1 MWPEPHEACLPYGME
16 SEEVLQQTDLTI
28 GHLSTNGQEICLH
41 DVNSEQAMY
50 LSETPQNCTLVRIQA
65 RGIMQESGTNYP
77 YNSSQLAALPAS
89 MLPKK
94 GRGGSLQTAPS
105 RKPDAT
111 SSGFLCTTHGC
122 RDSLLLSH
130 TNSGS
135 GETDEVDGR

>member
-1 MWPEPHEACLPYGME
+1 MWPEPHEARLPYGME

-41 DVNSEQAMY
+41 DVNSQQAMY

-94 GRGGSLQTAPS
+94 GRGGALQTPPSAKPRATPS
-105 RKPDAT
+105 R
-111 SSGFLCTTHGC
+111 FLVRTHH
-122 RDSLLLSH
+122 RTPNLLLTTLH
-130 TNSGS
+130 P
-135 GETDEVDGR
+135 R